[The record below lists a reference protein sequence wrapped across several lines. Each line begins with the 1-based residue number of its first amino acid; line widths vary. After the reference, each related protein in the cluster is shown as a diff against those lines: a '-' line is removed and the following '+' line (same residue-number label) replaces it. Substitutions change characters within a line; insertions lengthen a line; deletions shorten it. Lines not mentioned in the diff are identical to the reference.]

1 MIPQEQPNAV
11 AFERPD
17 KLSLVAFQA
26 TLKSDGKELKAKIE
40 DAASKNV
47 DGQVVVRPVPKPL
60 KLNDLARDELLYET
74 ISSRLR
80 RQPVQ
85 LELLLEAGG
94 LIAGSMGMSL
104 ASGWE
109 TRSMAAGSAFALR
122 FRRPV
127 DRLCFGSIKKIFYC
141 GDSIIRQRRWVP
153 DLANDA
159 SVTQLELFADLRG
172 AAVIGERME
181 PSQFAP
187 EVPPN
192 AKSMKAFTRPPL
204 PLPTDR
210 LGSSLC
216 SFR

>member
-1 MIPQEQPNAV
+1 MRWAWTLLACLTLFGAIAGCGNHAAQKDENGPQAVASAAKTADSVSTKSPADWTANEILKRLLATYRQAKTYRDQAVVRLAFRQNGQALSQEQPNAV

-47 DGQVVVRPVPKPL
+47 DGQVVVRPAPKPL

-94 LIAGSMGMSL
+94 LIA
-104 ASGWE
+104 
-109 TRSMAAGSAFALR
+109 AF
-122 FRRPV
+122 
-127 DRLCFGSIKKIFYC
+127 G
-141 GDSIIRQRRWVP
+141 P
-153 DLANDA
+153 D
-159 SVTQLELFADLRG
+159 
-172 AAVIGERME
+172 
-181 PSQFAP
+181 
-187 EVPPN
+187 
-192 AKSMKAFTRPPL
+192 
-204 PLPTDR
+204 
-210 LGSSLC
+210 
-216 SFR
+216 